1 MIAIDI
7 MYAHVLG
14 SGFLGT
20 TLSSGD
26 SALLW
31 IGWKM
36 RHSTNLVKLLHVLQ
50 AQLNEGLIE
59 TELQIRSKQIYVVPI

>member
-1 MIAIDI
+1 
-7 MYAHVLG
+7 MYVHVLA
-14 SGFLGT
+14 SGFLET

-26 SALLW
+26 SASLW

-36 RHSTNLVKLLHVLQ
+36 RDSTNLVKLLHVLK

>member
-1 MIAIDI
+1 
-7 MYAHVLG
+7 MYVHVLG
-14 SGFLGT
+14 SGFLET

-36 RHSTNLVKLLHVLQ
+36 RDSTNLVKLLHVLK
-50 AQLNEGLIE
+50 AQLNEGFIE